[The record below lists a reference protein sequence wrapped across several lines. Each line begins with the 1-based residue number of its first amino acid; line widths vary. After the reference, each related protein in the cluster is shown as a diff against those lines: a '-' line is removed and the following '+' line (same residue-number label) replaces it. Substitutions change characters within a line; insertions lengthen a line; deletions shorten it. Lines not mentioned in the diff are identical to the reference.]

1 MRLYLIRH
9 PVPVVNS
16 DTCYG
21 SSDVDV
27 DAQQRDSVCAALLNV
42 LPRDVAL
49 YSSPLRRCAGLARQL
64 SASLSGQ
71 AIIFDARLAE
81 MDFGN
86 WELRAWNDIPR
97 EEIDAWAQEV
107 VAYRPGGGERVL
119 QVAERV
125 GAFHDDLLQSSAPS
139 AAIIC
144 HAGTIRMLLAC
155 RRGLTV
161 VETAR
166 FAAGN
171 THKIAYGEVFVLDL

>member
-1 MRLYLIRH
+1 MRLYLVRH
-9 PVPVVNS
+9 PKPVVNP

-21 SSDVDV
+21 SSDVEV
-27 DAQQRDSVCAALLNV
+27 DTAQRDLVCAALLRT
-42 LPRDVAL
+42 LPTDVPL

-64 SASLSGQ
+64 SASMSGQ

-86 WELRAWNDIPR
+86 WELRAWSNIPR
-97 EEIDAWAQEV
+97 DEIDAWAQDV
-107 VAYRPGGGERVL
+107 AAYRPGGGECVL
-119 QVAERV
+119 HVAERV
-125 GAFHDDLLQSSAPS
+125 GAFHDDLLQVGAQS

-155 RRGLTV
+155 RRGLPL

-166 FAAGN
+166 FAAEN
-171 THKIAYGEVFVLDL
+171 THKIAYGEVIVLDL